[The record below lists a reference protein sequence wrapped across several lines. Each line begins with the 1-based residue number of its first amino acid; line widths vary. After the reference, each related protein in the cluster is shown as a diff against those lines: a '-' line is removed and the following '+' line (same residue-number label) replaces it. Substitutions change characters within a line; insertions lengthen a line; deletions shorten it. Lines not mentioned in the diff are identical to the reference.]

1 MATGTLS
8 LEEFQTAH
16 AKIFKAIDAN
26 NDGKVTVEEM
36 QIVLPLGGSPGSDR

>member
-1 MATGTLS
+1 MQKDIETLTTLNHDFDGTLS

-26 NDGKVTVEEM
+26 KDGKVTPAEM
-36 QIVLPLGGSPGSDR
+36 